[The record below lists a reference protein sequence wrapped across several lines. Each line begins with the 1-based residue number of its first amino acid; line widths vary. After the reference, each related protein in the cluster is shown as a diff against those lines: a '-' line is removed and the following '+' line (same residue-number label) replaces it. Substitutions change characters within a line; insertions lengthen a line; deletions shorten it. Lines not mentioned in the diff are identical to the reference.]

1 MSIINKEDEKILEK
15 IKNENDICG
24 YVRVDKFKL
33 LVFSILFLILVTVT
47 FVGNIIDKNTVGIV
61 SDGLFM
67 ILLAMTTIEHI
78 VELKKLKNKGQ

>member
-1 MSIINKEDEKILEK
+1 MSIINKEDEKILVK